1 MTALPTLPAAP
12 LPSDD
17 QIVAFV
23 RGYPDGVTTGFAA
36 FRFSMPTDEMRTHL
50 RRLRDEGRLTRST
63 VQAREKA
70 SNTWRMI
77 NHWKAAAM
85 IAGPCRIQRRRTK
98 GWTLPPNT
106 VTVTRPSVWGN
117 PFEVDAEYMTWLALG
132 LGLRADRAGCQEAA
146 VRLHRAWLTGMPV
159 PVERRPDTID
169 GLRFDDPMRL
179 GPGPYVSLRAARD
192 TALGLGLLMLPELPP
207 RPDVKPLRGK
217 NLACFCS
224 LCERHQAGKPF
235 AETCPDCDPCHADP
249 LGEAANR

>member
-1 MTALPTLPAAP
+1 MNASPPSP

-85 IAGPCRIQRRRTK
+85 IAGPCRIQRRRSK

-117 PFEVDAEYMTWLALG
+117 PFEVDSPCVAWAAIGMGFGDTPRGRQLAAVALYRRHINGDVFPTEPGAPDLPIRPVGMDWRALIDQAQRVALGFLALT
-132 LGLRADRAGCQEAA
+132 LPAD
-146 VRLHRAWLTGMPV
+146 
-159 PVERRPDTID
+159 
-169 GLRFDDPMRL
+169 F
-179 GPGPYVSLRAARD
+179 
-192 TALGLGLLMLPELPP
+192 PP

-217 NLACFCS
+217 NLACFCR